1 MRRKT
6 QQAKEAG
13 IPLAA
18 LWVQDWEGKRITS
31 FGKQLF
37 WDWCYSKQM
46 YPDLPELISELRH
59 TDIRFLG
66 YINPFLATDGSLY
79 KEASAKGYCIKD
91 ANNNDYLI
99 TVTTFPAAL
108 LDISN
113 PQAAAWIKTVIQEN
127 MLGIGLSGWM
137 ADFGEY
143 LPTDAVL
150 HNGNALE
157 YHNRYPVEWARLNYE
172 AITAAGRLQDVAIF
186 MRAGFSGTSRYA
198 HSIWAGDQMVDW
210 SRHDGLP
217 SVIPAA
223 LSAGVSGIGVHHS
236 DIGGYTTLY
245 HVKRS
250 KELFFRWAEQ
260 AAFTCIMRTHE
271 GNRPDKNWQWDT
283 DSETIQHLAAMT
295 QVFTA
300 LRPYRRAVLAEY
312 YSRGIPA
319 IRPVCMHYL
328 EKAEEQRKPYSYL
341 LGRDVFVQP
350 VTKKGRYHAHV
361 TLPRDNWVH
370 MWTGKRFT
378 GGGCTHYSSAWQA
391 PCVLPCRQRIC
402 RAFCASGQ
410 GT

>member
-1 MRRKT
+1 M
-6 QQAKEAG
+6 
-13 IPLAA
+13 
-18 LWVQDWEGKRITS
+18 
-31 FGKQLF
+31 
-37 WDWCYSKQM
+37 
-46 YPDLPELISELRH
+46 
-59 TDIRFLG
+59 
-66 YINPFLATDGSLY
+66 
-79 KEASAKGYCIKD
+79 
-91 ANNNDYLI
+91 
-99 TVTTFPAAL
+99 

-295 QVFTA
+295 QVFIA

-319 IRPVCMHYL
+319 IRPVCMHYHRKSRRAAKTIQL
-328 EKAEEQRKPYSYL
+328 SFGQRCIRTARDTKRQVSCTRYPASRHTGCICGQGNASQGVCVRITAPLGKPP
-341 LGRDVFVQP
+341 VF
-350 VTKKGRYHAHV
+350 
-361 TLPRDNWVH
+361 
-370 MWTGKRFT
+370 
-378 GGGCTHYSSAWQA
+378 
-391 PCVLPCRQRIC
+391 LPCRQRIC
-402 RAFCASGQ
+402 RAFLRKWARHITSRHFLRAGKSGVAILCFNTPAILLNVALKSVGAAVISECFYIISIQ
-410 GT
+410 K